1 MPELPYSAC
10 STSTFK
16 CPTVELEGITTRRI
30 RYHDTNPRT
39 ARSPGGGSQRSAA
52 RLEPGSRSRSCRLY
66 LRHAGFKSLDQALSG
81 FLAPGLHI
89 IHANAGC
96 GKSALCLQIAATCGA
111 AALYVSAE
119 MSALE
124 LFRRVIARTTSTFL
138 GRLKTGEYPPDQ
150 ALRLAQRAA
159 REVPWLFFA
168 DASAGAVAPPDW
180 IEAALVQ
187 FHRSYCGMGSSSSHA

>member
-1 MPELPYSAC
+1 MTPTPEPRVPQAVALSDLLHAWNQEAEAAHAAF
-10 STSTFK
+10 TSGT
-16 CPTVELEGITTRRI
+16 
-30 RYHDTNPRT
+30 PRGPVT
-39 ARSPGGGSQRSAA
+39 
-52 RLEPGSRSRSCRLY
+52 
-66 LRHAGFKSLDQALSG
+66 GFKSLDQALSG